1 MRYLDRDVAH
11 VLEVD
16 DVRTLPAKSLRSL
29 LSYQIRVPRI
39 VIERVQVVVQGIEKR
54 AGVLDAARHQ
64 RSHRGSEL
72 SNLVAGGRDES
83 IAASVGDPFDGSLHI
98 SNVRIERRE
107 R

>member
-11 VLEVD
+11 VLQVD
-16 DVRTLPAKSLRSL
+16 DVRALPAKSLRSL
-29 LSYQIRVPRI
+29 LSDQIRVPRI

-64 RSHRGSEL
+64 RSHCDSEL
-72 SNLVAGGRDES
+72 SNFVAGRRDES
-83 IAASVGDPFDGSLHI
+83 IAASVGNPLDSSLQV
-98 SNVRIERRE
+98 SDVRIERGE

>member
-1 MRYLDRDVAH
+1 MRYLDRDVAQ

-29 LSYQIRVPRI
+29 LSYQIGVPRI
-39 VIERVQVVVQGIEKR
+39 VIESVEVIIQRIEKGT
-54 AGVLDAARHQ
+54 GVFDAARHQ
-64 RSHRGSEL
+64 RSHRGAKL
-72 SNLVAGGRDES
+72 SNLVTRRRDES
-83 IAASVGDPFDGSLHI
+83 IATSVGDPFDGSLHI